1 MNVSS
6 CERGLNGKRVVCLGG
21 TSGIGYA
28 VAARSVIEGAS
39 VVVVSSRQEKVDRA
53 ISQLAGATEGYAVDL
68 TDEMQVRQ
76 LFLDVGEFDHM
87 VFSAG
92 DPLPPTNLL
101 EMDVDAAR
109 QLFNLRY
116 WGALMAA
123 KYGSGHIR
131 DGGSITLVSGTIGR
145 RPRKGGSIG
154 ASLTGATEALTR
166 ALAVELAPLRVN
178 AVCLGVMQTEMWSG
192 VSDAQRNAMFESIS
206 SAVPL
211 GRVGEPADAA
221 EAFLYLMREQYSTG
235 QIIVLDG
242 GLVLV

>member
-1 MNVSS
+1 MSLSS

-28 VAARSVIEGAS
+28 VAERSAREGAS
-39 VVVVSSRQEKVDRA
+39 VVVVSSRQENVDRA
-53 ISQLAGATEGYAVDL
+53 ITRLKHDAEGYAVDL
-68 TDEMQVRQ
+68 TNEAQVRQ
-76 LFLDVGEFDHM
+76 LFNDIGQFDHL

-92 DPLPPTNLL
+92 DPLPPATLL
-101 EMDVDAAR
+101 SMNIDAAR

-123 KYGSGHIR
+123 KYGSGHIKE
-131 DGGSITLVSGTIGR
+131 GGSITLVSGTIGM
-145 RPRKGGSIG
+145 RPRKGGIIG
-154 ASLTGATEALTR
+154 ASLSGGTEALTR

-178 AVCLGVMQTEMWSG
+178 AVCLGFMRTEMWNG
-192 VSDAQRNAMFESIS
+192 IPDVQRNAMFESITNS
-206 SAVPL
+206 VPA
-211 GRVGEPADAA
+211 GRVGEPGDAA

-242 GLVLV
+242 GLTLV

>member
-1 MNVSS
+1 MDVSS

-28 VAARSVIEGAS
+28 VAARSVNEGAS

-53 ISQLAGATEGYAVDL
+53 GSQLDGAAEGYAVDL
-68 TDEMQVRQ
+68 TNEAQVRQ
-76 LFLDVGEFDHM
+76 LFSGIGEFDHM

-92 DPLPPTNLL
+92 DPLPPATLP
-101 EMDVDAAR
+101 EMDMDAAR
-109 QLFNLRY
+109 QSFNLRY

-123 KYGSGHIR
+123 KYGSGHIK
-131 DGGSITLVSGTIGR
+131 DGGSITLVSGTIGM
-145 RPRKGGSIG
+145 RPRKGGAIG

-178 AVCLGVMQTEMWSG
+178 AVCLGVMQTEMWNG
-192 VSDAQRNAMFESIS
+192 IPDAQRNEMFESIS
-206 SAVPL
+206 RAIPA
-211 GRVGEPADAA
+211 GRVGDSDDAA

-235 QIIVLDG
+235 QTIVLDG

>member
-1 MNVSS
+1 MSVSA

-28 VAARSVIEGAS
+28 VAERSAQEGAS

-53 ISQLAGATEGYAVDL
+53 ISRLNHDVEGYAVDL
-68 TDEMQVRQ
+68 TNEAQVRQ
-76 LFLDVGEFDHM
+76 LFNDLGQFDHL

-92 DPLPPTNLL
+92 DPLPPASLPS
-101 EMDVDAAR
+101 MDVDAAR

-123 KYGSGHIR
+123 KYGSGHIKE
-131 DGGSITLVSGTIGR
+131 GGSITLVSGTTGM
-145 RPRKGGSIG
+145 RPRKGLTIG
-154 ASLTGATEALTR
+154 ASLCGATEALTR

-178 AVCLGVMQTEMWSG
+178 AVCLGFMRTEMWNG
-192 VSDAQRNAMFESIS
+192 IPDAQRNAMFESI
-206 SAVPL
+206 ANAIPA
-211 GRVGEPADAA
+211 GRVGEPGDAA
-221 EAFLYLMREQYSTG
+221 ETFLYLMREQYSTG

-242 GLVLV
+242 GFVLV